1 MDETI
6 KVKKAEVLLA
16 VLLLLY
22 LTSVLSLHDLLSF
35 QTSHHCDAAWRALPT
50 HWPETNPAVMAR
62 I

>member
-22 LTSVLSLHDLLSF
+22 LTSVLSLHDLLS

-50 HWPETNPAVMAR
+50 HWPKTNPAVMAR